1 MKTMNTP
8 TLRFKEFSGAWEVK
22 KVGDV
27 CDCIVPGRNKPIE
40 FNGDIP
46 WITTPDIEQNG
57 LVVRSKKNLNIT
69 LEEAKNVG
77 SKIVPKNS
85 IVISCVGEL
94 GLVAIT
100 GVDLIINQQLHAF
113 IPKESVYFKFLL
125 YALTIQ
131 KPYMEKVATKTALP
145 YMNKDNCN
153 SIPVFLPTL
162 TEQTKIA
169 NFLTA
174 IDEKIAQLSQT
185 AQLLTDYKKGVMQQ
199 IFSQQ
204 LRFKD
209 DDGREFAEWEEKS
222 LGKIAVN
229 HYQGINTTADNVQY
243 EKTGIPIIQ
252 AKHITNE
259 FLDFSDTRKV
269 NLVEYRKYKEK
280 YNPKIFDL
288 LISNI
293 GTLGKIVLID
303 EDVDFLIAWNIFKVT
318 LNLDICDPAYI
329 KHYLKQIAL
338 EGFFESIKTGNAT
351 KFINKSE
358 MLAINIIFP
367 SLLEQTKIA
376 NFLTAINDK
385 INNNQTQLDAM
396 KQYKAGLL
404 QQMFV

>member
-1 MKTMNTP
+1 LVELSETEFSKNKVECGDIFFTRSSLVKEGIAYSNVYLGHSEDVTFDGHLIRMRPK
-8 TLRFKEFSGAWEVK
+8 KEF
-22 KVGDV
+22 
-27 CDCIVPGRNKPIE
+27 
-40 FNGDIP
+40 
-46 WITTPDIEQNG
+46 
-57 LVVRSKKNLNIT
+57 
-69 LEEAKNVG
+69 
-77 SKIVPKNS
+77 
-85 IVISCVGEL
+85 
-94 GLVAIT
+94 
-100 GVDLIINQQLHAF
+100 
-113 IPKESVYFKFLL
+113 Y
-125 YALTIQ
+125 
-131 KPYMEKVATKTALP
+131 
-145 YMNKDNCN
+145 
-153 SIPVFLPTL
+153 PVFLNYILRTSKVRCQLVMRGKTATMTTIGQADIATVNLDIPTL
-162 TEQTKIA
+162 PEQTKIA